1 MRRVLLNILPPMG
14 LGTVSKLLRKVLEI
28 LWGNKKERV
37 SPLTRE
43 RQDFEKEAKN
53 QFLKLKEKG
62 LSIPIFTL

>member
-28 LWGNKKERV
+28 LWGKKERI